1 MEPGQGD
8 ECVSCVS
15 AAHRLTYVK
24 IPLLLSLLGPTCPL
38 VDFLF
43 HVCLTPSSGM
53 LRLSYFR
60 KQKQNLSLAPHFSP
74 ATSLLLLLAKPVGDL
89 AICDVYSLTRAKRC
103 IARKCL
109 PSSWLASPAWLLT
122 GWLPSWEWAW
132 WIGRR
137 AVCRVIHPTQVWWH
151 MHVIPLRRVLSL
163 RPAYTVEQDC
173 PTPPK
178 KTKPLCDRTHL

>member
-1 MEPGQGD
+1 MVQVWWRSPMVPELWRRSLCFLSLHLANCTFSGARGREMNVFP
-8 ECVSCVS
+8 VYLL
-15 AAHRLTYVK
+15 LTVLPMSK
-24 IPLLLSLLGPTCPL
+24 SLPLLLSLLGPTCPL

-60 KQKQNLSLAPHFSP
+60 KQKQNPSLAPHFSP

-122 GWLPSWEWAW
+122 G
-132 WIGRR
+132 
-137 AVCRVIHPTQVWWH
+137 
-151 MHVIPLRRVLSL
+151 
-163 RPAYTVEQDC
+163 
-173 PTPPK
+173 
-178 KTKPLCDRTHL
+178 